1 MIVTKGEKIK
11 LDVDHKGVQENRQI
25 SLKKLK
31 NQHKLMY
38 IKKKQF
44 FKNCNIFLFFIFYL
58 IKVKNQV
65 NLSFLCYLKRT
76 N

>member
-1 MIVTKGEKIK
+1 
-11 LDVDHKGVQENRQI
+11 
-25 SLKKLK
+25 
-31 NQHKLMY
+31 MY
-38 IKKKQF
+38 IKEKQF
-44 FKNCNIFLFFIFYL
+44 FKNCNIFLFFVFYL